1 MKSED
6 LDSMEV
12 WEVGIVGQEHRCIL
26 GDWESLDTF
35 YIIVCLAQLLNCQL
49 SMWESRDMPLC
60 LNVCMKLQALVSSLS
75 SG

>member
-12 WEVGIVGQEHRCIL
+12 QEVVIVGQENRCIR
-26 GDWESLDTF
+26 GDWENLDTF

-49 SMWESRDMPLC
+49 SM
-60 LNVCMKLQALVSSLS
+60 
-75 SG
+75 